1 MTDRPPLERTLL
13 GCTTS
18 AEFTTYSGSPASTE
32 AAIVVGTAPLGPD
45 VSRNNCNESATL
57 RPIPDRL
64 EGAPDFEDEW
74 FALMV
79 VARARRRLFG
89 GDDERDGEM
98 AGLRRERW
106 EEVDEE
112 EEDDNMDMGD
122 AERGRGACVSL
133 PRDPGEGNPG
143 EETVDR
149 GMSRGNVIARTTTG
163 ERELL
168 FLASITP

>member
-1 MTDRPPLERTLL
+1 MTERPPLDRALP
-13 GCTTS
+13 GRTTS
-18 AEFTTYSGSPASTE
+18 AELTTYSGSPVSTE
-32 AAIVVGTAPLGPD
+32 AAMVVGTAPLGPD

-64 EGAPDFEDEW
+64 EGAPDFEVEW

-79 VARARRRLFG
+79 MARARRRLFG
-89 GDDERDGEM
+89 GDEEGDGGME
-98 AGLRRERW
+98 GFPREGW
-106 EEVDEE
+106 EEEEEE
-112 EEDDNMDMGD
+112 EEDDDMDMGD
-122 AERGRGACVSL
+122 AERGACASV

-168 FLASITP
+168 FLASGTP